1 MNARYEHTDEFKGA
15 LFESVD
21 LSGAVI
27 RASDLTGL
35 KISGSD
41 IAGVRLS
48 GHAGDLEGVRVNDV
62 DVTSFVNAE
71 LDRRYPER
79 VMLHAVRSLA
89 GYRALWMFLEERWD
103 ETIARAERLPEAA
116 LHERVD
122 GEWSFVE
129 TLRHLV
135 FAIDV
140 WIGRMIRGEPR
151 PFHRL
156 GLPPDFYPADGA
168 AEIGIDLEARPSLE
182 EVKAVRTDRMAQV
195 RAALGEVTEAGFE
208 EVRTGRPAPAWD
220 TDSRP
225 VRRCFHVVFNEHCEH
240 RRYVVRDLAVIEAR

>member
-48 GHAGDLEGVRVNDV
+48 GHAGDLEGVLVNDV
-62 DVTSFVNAE
+62 DVTAFVNAE

-89 GYRALWMFLEERWD
+89 GYRALWMFLEERWE

-135 FAIDV
+135 FVTDAWV
-140 WIGRMIRGEPR
+140 GRAVLGR
-151 PFHRL
+151 PAPYHPL
-156 GLPPDFYPADGA
+156 GLPPTGMTRSPLPG
-168 AEIGIDLEARPSLE
+168 DLEARPALDDVLVLRAERQATVRDVLGSLTD
-182 EVKAVRTDRMAQV
+182 VGLDASVRV
-195 RAALGEVTEAGFE
+195 RGAGHPRAGALE
-208 EVRTGRPAPAWD
+208 
-220 TDSRP
+220 
-225 VRRCFHVVFNEHCEH
+225 VRRCLTVVVHEEWRH
-240 RRYVVRDLAVIEAR
+240 RLYAERDLAALRGRR